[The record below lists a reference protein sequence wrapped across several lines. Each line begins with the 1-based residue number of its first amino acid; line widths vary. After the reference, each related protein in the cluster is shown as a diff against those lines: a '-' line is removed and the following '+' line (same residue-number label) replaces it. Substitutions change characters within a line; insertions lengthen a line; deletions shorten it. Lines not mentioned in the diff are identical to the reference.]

1 MTTIYRITR
10 FPKSN
15 STADHIA
22 MLCAKSNG
30 MNEGEKIT
38 IAQIE
43 GYIACEMILYPYM
56 NKMLSVTKINDCQIL
71 LDQDCEPLLEIIEE
85 PEVHIPTLDT
95 YDQSAN

>member
-10 FPKSN
+10 FSKS
-15 STADHIA
+15 STIADSVA

-43 GYIACEMILYPYM
+43 SYIACEIVLFPFSNRMV
-56 NKMLSVTKINDCQIL
+56 SVTKINDSQIL
-71 LDQDCEPLLEIIEE
+71 IDQDCEPLLEIIEE
-85 PEVHIPTLDT
+85 PEVHIPTLDA